1 MSVCERERMGGEGA
15 GEERMLNRQLHH
27 TFFFFGITLQEQ
39 MGFVAQRLSSYRS
52 AAQ

>member
-15 GEERMLNRQLHH
+15 GEEGMLNRQLHH
-27 TFFFFGITLQEQ
+27 TFVFGITLQEQ